1 MALCKAWCHISEDP
15 IVGNSQSYTHF
26 WGRIYENYCSL
37 QNDQSRTQ
45 VSIQSRWGT
54 IMKCSNKFRGCLAQ
68 VENLHPSGMSQVDLM
83 LQAKLL
89 YHQDEKKHFAFEHC
103 WSILQ
108 NNIRWQDVTPT
119 NTVKSR
125 IHTPFSPD
133 LAPDS
138 PMDNCISLEDDTSP
152 SVGNNPTVGEGSVS
166 ARGKRPMGRKS
177 AKELFRKNQV
187 VQAEVQNMSTQLDT
201 FNQYL
206 AEKEKKKEER
216 EEKRIQAMQEMKEL
230 EMKKHDFE
238 IRRQEHEMKKHDFE
252 IRRQEHEMRKEEHQI
267 MTADISHL
275 DPQMKAYYTMR
286 KNEIFAKWSSNVSSP
301 NFYFPLPPD
310 E

>member
-1 MALCKAWCHISEDP
+1 
-15 IVGNSQSYTHF
+15 
-26 WGRIYENYCSL
+26 
-37 QNDQSRTQ
+37 
-45 VSIQSRWGT
+45 
-54 IMKCSNKFRGCLAQ
+54 
-68 VENLHPSGMSQVDLM
+68 M

-89 YHQDEKKHFAFEHC
+89 YHQYENKHFAFEHC
-103 WSILQ
+103 WPILQ
-108 NNIRWQDVTPT
+108 DNIRWQDVTPT

-125 IHTPFSPD
+125 MHTVFTPNS
-133 LAPDS
+133 APDS
-138 PMDNCISLEDDTSP
+138 PMESCISLEDDTSP

-187 VQAEVQNMSTQLDT
+187 AQAEVQKMSTQRDT
-201 FNQYL
+201 LNQYL
-206 AEKEKKKEER
+206 AEKEKKKDER
-216 EEKRIQAMQEMKEL
+216 EEKRIQALQEMKEL
-230 EMKKHDFE
+230 
-238 IRRQEHEMKKHDFE
+238 EMKKHDFE

-267 MTADISHL
+267 MTTDISHL
-275 DPQMKAYYTMR
+275 EPQMKAYYTMR

>member
-1 MALCKAWCHISEDP
+1 
-15 IVGNSQSYTHF
+15 
-26 WGRIYENYCSL
+26 
-37 QNDQSRTQ
+37 
-45 VSIQSRWGT
+45 
-54 IMKCSNKFRGCLAQ
+54 
-68 VENLHPSGMSQVDLM
+68 M

-89 YHQDEKKHFAFEHC
+89 YHQDENKHFLFEHC
-103 WSILQ
+103 WPILQ

-125 IHTPFSPD
+125 IHTPFSPNST
-133 LAPDS
+133 PDS
-138 PMDNCISLEDDTSP
+138 PMDNSISLEDDTSP

-177 AKELFRKNQV
+177 AKELFQKNQV
-187 VQAEVQNMSTQLDT
+187 AQAEVQKMSTQLDT

-206 AEKEKKKEER
+206 AEKEKKKDER
-216 EEKRIQAMQEMKEL
+216 EEKRIQALQEMKEL

-238 IRRQEHEMKKHDFE
+238 IIRQEHEMKKHDFE

-267 MTADISHL
+267 MTTDISHL